1 MNVLYGHAIRFRGQ
15 QERQSLAVISKEL
28 WHKPR
33 GKLFALQSNRKR
45 YRG

>member
-1 MNVLYGHAIRFRGQ
+1 MYSADMLSQSAFNRDGSHRQLYLKSSGT
-15 QERQSLAVISKEL
+15 SS
-28 WHKPR
+28 R

>member
-1 MNVLYGHAIRFRGQ
+1 MYSMDMLTDSGVNRDGSRWQVYLKSFGIG
-15 QERQSLAVISKEL
+15 L
-28 WHKPR
+28 R